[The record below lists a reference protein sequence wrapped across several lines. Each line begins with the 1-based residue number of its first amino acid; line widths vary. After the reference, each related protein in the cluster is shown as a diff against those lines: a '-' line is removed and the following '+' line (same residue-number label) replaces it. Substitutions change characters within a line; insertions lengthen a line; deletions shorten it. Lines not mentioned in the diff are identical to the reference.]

1 MNEKMEKFIT
11 NEMWKHKEKLLYLDK
26 KLSIAITGL
35 KVIISDGSDSLG
47 VAQKTL
53 EEIEKIELPQEQ
65 SEKE

>member
-11 NEMWKHKEKLLYLDK
+11 NEMWKHKEKLLYSDK

-53 EEIEKIELPQEQ
+53 EEIEKIDFPH
-65 SEKE
+65 KEE

>member
-11 NEMWKHKEKLLYLDK
+11 NEMWKHKEKLLYTDK

-53 EEIEKIELPQEQ
+53 EEIEKIDFPH
-65 SEKE
+65 KEE

>member
-1 MNEKMEKFIT
+1 MNEDFI
-11 NEMWKHKEKLLYLDK
+11 NKEMSLMALKISNIEK

-35 KVIISDGSDSLG
+35 KVIVSDGNSLG

-53 EEIEKIELPQEQ
+53 EEIEKIELQQEQ